1 MFSNNYLTL
10 SVMLQIFTIDFQF
23 DILYMVWSSKLIHIM
38 GSFKRILSGF
48 ILFQIYIYFY
58 FKDSY

>member
-1 MFSNNYLTL
+1 
-10 SVMLQIFTIDFQF
+10 MLQIFTIDFQF